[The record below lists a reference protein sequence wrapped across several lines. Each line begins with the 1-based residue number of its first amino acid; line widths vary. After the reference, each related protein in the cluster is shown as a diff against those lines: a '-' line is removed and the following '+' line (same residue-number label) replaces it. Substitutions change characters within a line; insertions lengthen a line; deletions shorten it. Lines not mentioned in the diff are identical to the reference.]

1 MDHLTSMRVF
11 VRVVERG
18 GLSAAAAAEHIS
30 PTMVGKHVRYLEE
43 RLGVR
48 LLNRTTRRQSLTEMG
63 QLYYERCK
71 HALAEVEAADT
82 CVSRMRQAPR
92 GVLRVTAAVSF
103 GVHSLTP
110 VVNGYLAA
118 NPEVRIELSLND
130 RVVDLVDDGIDCA
143 IRIGKL
149 PDSTLIARPLAPY
162 SMVVC
167 AAPSYLAKH
176 GTPRTPDELKK
187 HNCLGFL
194 NIATQNQWSFMVG
207 AAVRSVPVRGN
218 FCVNSGQ
225 ALRMATLD
233 GVGIALHPL
242 LMAQDDIAAG
252 RLVPLLRDFP
262 TPTSPLHIVYPFT
275 RHMTPKLRTFV
286 DCVLQHFGADPE
298 PLTQSETPTSAAAAS

>member
-18 GLSAAAAAEHIS
+18 GLSAAAVAEHIS

-63 QLYYERCK
+63 QVYYERCK
-71 HALAEVEAADT
+71 HALAEVEAADS
-82 CVSRMRQAPR
+82 CVSSLREAPR
-92 GVLRVTAAVSF
+92 GVLRVAAAVSF

-110 VVNGYLAA
+110 MINAYLAA
-118 NPEVRIELSLND
+118 NPEVRIELSLSD
-130 RVVDLVDDGIDCA
+130 RVVDLIEDGIDCA

-162 SMVVC
+162 RMVVC
-167 AAPSYLAKH
+167 AAPGYLARY
-176 GTPRTPDELKK
+176 GTPHTPEQLKE

-194 NIATQNQWSFMVG
+194 NISSQHQWSFADG
-207 AAVRSVPVRGN
+207 EAVRSVPVRGN

-225 ALRMATLD
+225 ALRMAALS
-233 GVGIALHPL
+233 GVGIALQPW
-242 LMAQDDIAAG
+242 LMAQEDIEAG
-252 RLVPLLRDFP
+252 RLVLLLADHP

-286 DCVLQHFGADPE
+286 DCVLAHFG
-298 PLTQSETPTSAAAAS
+298 SAAAAAGQAPA